1 MNDTNP
7 RAPVAGEGPSASPPS
22 REQRLALVRALQA
35 QALRQEDPLA
45 ANLGVL
51 SADLM
56 GFAHTLA
63 PAVQAGLT
71 AAAAS
76 AEGRRRFGQDA
87 ELYLKF
93 VRQIDRLAQFARQRP
108 SPPRGEAHGG

>member
-1 MNDTNP
+1 MNDTTNKAQT
-7 RAPVAGEGPSASPPS
+7 RGERSDPPPS

-63 PAVQAGLT
+63 ATVQASLAEG
-71 AAAAS
+71 AAS
-76 AEGRRRFGQDA
+76 AEGRQRFGQDA

-93 VRQIDRLAQFARQRP
+93 IRQIDRLAQLERQR
-108 SPPRGEAHGG
+108 SQPPRSEPRGG

>member
-1 MNDTNP
+1 MSDT
-7 RAPVAGEGPSASPPS
+7 ASKAQTTGEASDPAPS

-35 QALRQEDPLA
+35 KALRQEDPLA

-56 GFAHTLA
+56 GFAHALA
-63 PAVQAGLT
+63 ATVQASLAEGT
-71 AAAAS
+71 AS
-76 AEGRRRFGQDA
+76 AEGRQCFAQDA

-93 VRQIDRLAQFARQRP
+93 VRQIDRLAQLARQRP
-108 SPPRGEAHGG
+108 SP